1 MFGVVPEDATEI
13 QIRRHA
19 QAYIML
25 LLSTQ
30 LFGDKTA
37 ARVPIRL
44 IPFLDQLDDLGQY
57 SWGSA
62 MLAWLAGYSGGFR
75 ASDSMALISSDGRW
89 LPGGKGIC
97 PHRMRRIR
105 GYSSTGPGLTG
116 LHTTMYADRDIWREE
131 NRRLWTSVCTLI
143 YFGTIEWDQVDRVIP
158 QFGGVQNYPHRPL
171 NIDWLH
177 ARDGRGGDRWF
188 PTTYQSWHGRW
199 DSRHEQTFTVVEVQN
214 PGPSAGYLRWWF
226 LAARRFLASADAFYP
241 RPPDEIPPE
250 AIQRVAD
257 TPVGGNQVDDVP
269 DNRSPGRRRMEPG
282 EASHGWYEDYG

>member
-1 MFGVVPEDATEI
+1 FVCRPYTTPEV
-13 QIRRHA
+13 
-19 QAYIML
+19 AY
-25 LLSTQ
+25 
-30 LFGDKTA
+30 
-37 ARVPIRL
+37 V
-44 IPFLDQLDDLGQY
+44 
-57 SWGSA
+57 
-62 MLAWLAGYSGGFR
+62 
-75 ASDSMALISSDGRW
+75 
-89 LPGGKGIC
+89 
-97 PHRMRRIR
+97 
-105 GYSSTGPGLTG
+105 
-116 LHTTMYADRDIWREE
+116 ADRDIWREE

-143 YFGTIEWDQVDRVIP
+143 YFGTIEWHQVDRMIP

-199 DSRHEQTFTVVEVQN
+199 DSRHEQTFTVVEVQD

-226 LAARRFLASADAFYP
+226 LAARRFLAPDDAFYP

-269 DNRSPGRRRMEPG
+269 DNRRPGRRRMVGTRTTDRDWQWLDEMLG
-282 EASHGWYEDYG
+282 EEAVAPRRVRRMPEDGGRRGGRGRTEGQKGGGGALHLSPMVVRAVLIRQGLVSRARYPLLLSTTLTTASPCSVHLQRIS